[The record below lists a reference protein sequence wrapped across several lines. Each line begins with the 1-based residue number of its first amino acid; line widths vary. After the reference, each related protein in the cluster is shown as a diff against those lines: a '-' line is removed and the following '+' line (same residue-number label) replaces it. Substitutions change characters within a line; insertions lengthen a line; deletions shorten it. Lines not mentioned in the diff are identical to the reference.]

1 MALADY
7 FERNAQA
14 VTSLIKHY
22 DVALLAQLLH
32 AQVIGIA
39 FDGNAERNKESVA
52 SIDLTIRLVARLYPT
67 VAICGLKDASR
78 PFVEQMVRLARA
90 INPKIDVTD
99 DVASATKL
107 LVFGDTEVSAVAT
120 KWYVGSDKWIA
131 KLSTTAP
138 VGAANSGNPFG
149 AGVAACIGVAN
160 VFRSVFAAELGN
172 PELDV
177 QLETSAWTLQAVDR
191 DTPNPEIADVALHDV
206 HLVGAGAIGHG
217 LLWALSRLR
226 CHGTLHVIDAE
237 QLSDTNLQRY
247 VMAMSKNKD
256 VPKVELAQSILRRNT
271 RLKVI
276 PHRSTWAD
284 HIGQTPDHKAHT
296 VLSAVDSAKARIQIQ
311 ASLPFRIFNG
321 WTQRGEAGVSR
332 HHFLDGKAC
341 LACLYMPQ
349 GQAVNEDVMV
359 TQALKLGDDEATVKE
374 VRRRLQQAVPTEHA
388 FLERISRST
397 CVPIE
402 KLKQFEGRSLKDFY
416 VEAVCGGRVMEF
428 HAAALQAKAEV
439 PMGFQSALSG
449 LLLAA
454 ELVRPE
460 PMRHTVTQIDLL
472 GTYPERPGTPRAK
485 SLSPRCLCLDEDFV
499 EVFKEKYPASVRA
512 PD

>member
-1 MALADY
+1 
-7 FERNAQA
+7 
-14 VTSLIKHY
+14 
-22 DVALLAQLLH
+22 
-32 AQVIGIA
+32 
-39 FDGNAERNKESVA
+39 
-52 SIDLTIRLVARLYPT
+52 
-67 VAICGLKDASR
+67 
-78 PFVEQMVRLARA
+78 
-90 INPKIDVTD
+90 
-99 DVASATKL
+99 
-107 LVFGDTEVSAVAT
+107 
-120 KWYVGSDKWIA
+120 
-131 KLSTTAP
+131 
-138 VGAANSGNPFG
+138 
-149 AGVAACIGVAN
+149 
-160 VFRSVFAAELGN
+160 
-172 PELDV
+172 
-177 QLETSAWTLQAVDR
+177 
-191 DTPNPEIADVALHDV
+191 
-206 HLVGAGAIGHG
+206 
-217 LLWALSRLR
+217 
-226 CHGTLHVIDAE
+226 
-237 QLSDTNLQRY
+237 
-247 VMAMSKNKD
+247 
-256 VPKVELAQSILRRNT
+256 
-271 RLKVI
+271 
-276 PHRSTWAD
+276 
-284 HIGQTPDHKAHT
+284 
-296 VLSAVDSAKARIQIQ
+296 
-311 ASLPFRIFNG
+311 
-321 WTQRGEAGVSR
+321 
-332 HHFLDGKAC
+332 
-341 LACLYMPQ
+341 
-349 GQAVNEDVMV
+349 MV